1 MSDVPPEASPDPAAS
16 GAAGDDAPY
25 QSLYRRYRPARFEE
39 VRGQDHVVLAL
50 RNAVRDDRVAHAY
63 LFSGPR
69 GTGKTSTAR
78 ILAKALNCT
87 NLTDGEPCGVC
98 SSCVEI
104 AKGTS
109 LDVHELDAASNNG
122 VEAMRDL
129 VSRAALG
136 TPGRQ
141 KVYIVDE
148 VHMLSTAASNALL
161 KTLEEPP
168 AHVVFVLATTDPQK
182 VLPTIR
188 SRTQHFEFRL
198 LDADTLGD
206 LLTQVR
212 NDAQLDVTDEGLDVA
227 IRRGKGSAR
236 DALSVL
242 DQVAASDS
250 MEDDLPELSEIAE
263 ALAER
268 DTSRALVA
276 VAHLTS
282 GGWSPKQ
289 LAGDL
294 VEHLRQAFLTMV
306 APELVSVGDTERGE
320 ITALGE
326 RLGLAA
332 VVRGMEVLGLA
343 QVAMREAPDPRV
355 NLEVALVRLA
365 HPDVDVSPEAL
376 VARIERL
383 ERGGS
388 APQASAS
395 DAVAAPPAPAA
406 APTRGAARPTTETP
420 PVGPPPS
427 VPQPNAPSAPPSVP
441 RPSNPE
447 PPVDPAAS
455 AAPTGSTGGRKTLG
469 AIRRQAGGS
478 ASPGPSVPQE
488 APTPSGTAAASGPRG
503 TKPGAPA
510 SADPASSGGP
520 RPAGSPGTSS
530 PAADAPQGSA
540 PMPSRDELVE
550 AWGDHVLGRLRPKA
564 KALFQAG
571 RFVSVEGEQAK
582 FGLPNETHRKRCEEV
597 RADVEAVLSE
607 HFGRRVSLVLVV
619 DDSTGGQAAP
629 TGRSGPGAPDSFVP
643 SSGSSDSSPSAPAA
657 PPSGSSFPSG
667 DSAPAAR
674 GSAPPA
680 GAAAAMPFPTP
691 PGSPAVASGSRA
703 PSAPTDRS
711 APSAPADRSAP
722 VEDDDDQDFSAFDES
737 ELGEV
742 ADVDNSPAA
751 RVLQAFPGAEEVN

>member
-1 MSDVPPEASPDPAAS
+1 MSDAPPEPSPDPAAS

-198 LDADTLGD
+198 LDAETLGD

-212 NDAQLDVTDEGLDVA
+212 KDAQLDVSDEGLDVA
-227 IRRGKGSAR
+227 LRRGKGSAR

-282 GGWSPKQ
+282 GGWSPQQ

-306 APELVSVGDTERGE
+306 APELVSVGDTER
-320 ITALGE
+320 
-326 RLGLAA
+326 
-332 VVRGMEVLGLA
+332 
-343 QVAMREAPDPRV
+343 
-355 NLEVALVRLA
+355 
-365 HPDVDVSPEAL
+365 
-376 VARIERL
+376 
-383 ERGGS
+383 
-388 APQASAS
+388 
-395 DAVAAPPAPAA
+395 
-406 APTRGAARPTTETP
+406 
-420 PVGPPPS
+420 
-427 VPQPNAPSAPPSVP
+427 
-441 RPSNPE
+441 
-447 PPVDPAAS
+447 
-455 AAPTGSTGGRKTLG
+455 
-469 AIRRQAGGS
+469 
-478 ASPGPSVPQE
+478 
-488 APTPSGTAAASGPRG
+488 
-503 TKPGAPA
+503 
-510 SADPASSGGP
+510 
-520 RPAGSPGTSS
+520 
-530 PAADAPQGSA
+530 
-540 PMPSRDELVE
+540 
-550 AWGDHVLGRLRPKA
+550 
-564 KALFQAG
+564 
-571 RFVSVEGEQAK
+571 
-582 FGLPNETHRKRCEEV
+582 
-597 RADVEAVLSE
+597 
-607 HFGRRVSLVLVV
+607 
-619 DDSTGGQAAP
+619 
-629 TGRSGPGAPDSFVP
+629 
-643 SSGSSDSSPSAPAA
+643 
-657 PPSGSSFPSG
+657 
-667 DSAPAAR
+667 
-674 GSAPPA
+674 
-680 GAAAAMPFPTP
+680 
-691 PGSPAVASGSRA
+691 
-703 PSAPTDRS
+703 
-711 APSAPADRSAP
+711 
-722 VEDDDDQDFSAFDES
+722 
-737 ELGEV
+737 
-742 ADVDNSPAA
+742 
-751 RVLQAFPGAEEVN
+751 

>member
-1 MSDVPPEASPDPAAS
+1 
-16 GAAGDDAPY
+16 
-25 QSLYRRYRPARFEE
+25 
-39 VRGQDHVVLAL
+39 VVLAL

-198 LDADTLGD
+198 LDADTLGA

-227 IRRGKGSAR
+227 LRRGKGSAR

-250 MEDDLPELSEIAE
+250 MDDDLPELSEIAE

-282 GGWSPKQ
+282 AGWSPQQ

-306 APELVSVGDTERGE
+306 APELVSVGDTERAE

-365 HPDVDVSPEAL
+365 HPDVDVAPEAL

-388 APQASAS
+388 APLASAS
-395 DAVAAPPAPAA
+395 DAVAAPPRTAAAPPVAALPPVAAPPAAAAAPPVVADSPAA
-406 APTRGAARPTTETP
+406 APAPSRGAAARPTVESP

-427 VPQPNAPSAPPSVP
+427 VPQANAPSAPPSVP
-441 RPSNPE
+441 RLSIPE

-455 AAPTGSTGGRKTLG
+455 AAPTGSSGGRKTLG

-478 ASPGPSVPQE
+478 ASPDP
-488 APTPSGTAAASGPRG
+488 AAPSGPAAASDPAGASGPRG
-503 TKPGAPA
+503 TEPGVPD

-520 RPAGSPGTSS
+520 RSAGSPGPSS
-530 PAADAPQGSA
+530 PSTDAPQGSV

-619 DDSTGGQAAP
+619 DDSSGGQTAS
-629 TGRSGPGAPDSFVP
+629 TVRSGPGGPDSFAP
-643 SSGSSDSSPSAPAA
+643 SSGSSGSSQPSPSMPAAAPSVSSSPSGAPASR
-657 PPSGSSFPSG
+657 PG
-667 DSAPAAR
+667 
-674 GSAPPA
+674 A
-680 GAAAAMPFPTP
+680 GAAAA
-691 PGSPAVASGSRA
+691 ASGSRP
-703 PSAPTDRS
+703 PSASFDRS
-711 APSAPADRSAP
+711 ASSASSASSDRSAP
-722 VEDDDDQDFSAFDES
+722 VQDDDEQDFSAFDES

>member
-1 MSDVPPEASPDPAAS
+1 MSDVPPEPAPDPSAS
-16 GAAGDDAPY
+16 DAGAEVNAPVGAPEAVSDDAPY
-25 QSLYRRYRPARFEE
+25 QSLYRRYRPGRFEE
-39 VRGQDHVVLAL
+39 VGGQDHVVLAL

-87 NLTDGEPCGVC
+87 DLQDGEPCGVC
-98 SSCVEI
+98 TSCVEI

-198 LDADTLGD
+198 LDAETLGE

-212 NDAQLDVTDEGLDVA
+212 NDARLDVTDEGLDVA
-227 IRRGKGSAR
+227 LRRGKGSAR

-242 DQVAASDS
+242 DQVAASDN

-282 GGWSPKQ
+282 TGWSPQQ

-306 APELVSVGDTERGE
+306 APELVSVGDTERPE
-320 ITALGE
+320 IAELGE

-332 VVRGMEVLGLA
+332 VVRGIEVLGLA

-355 NLEVALVRLA
+355 NLEVALVRMA

-383 ERGGS
+383 ERAGT
-388 APQASAS
+388 APVASAG
-395 DAVAAPPAPAA
+395 DAVAAPPSVPQA
-406 APTRGAARPTTETP
+406 TGAS
-420 PVGPPPS
+420 VPPS
-427 VPQPNAPSAPPSVP
+427 VPQPT
-441 RPSNPE
+441 PE

-455 AAPTGSTGGRKTLG
+455 ASSTGARKTLG
-469 AIRRQAGGS
+469 A
-478 ASPGPSVPQE
+478 
-488 APTPSGTAAASGPRG
+488 
-503 TKPGAPA
+503 
-510 SADPASSGGP
+510 
-520 RPAGSPGTSS
+520 
-530 PAADAPQGSA
+530 
-540 PMPSRDELVE
+540 
-550 AWGDHVLGRLRPKA
+550 
-564 KALFQAG
+564 
-571 RFVSVEGEQAK
+571 
-582 FGLPNETHRKRCEEV
+582 
-597 RADVEAVLSE
+597 
-607 HFGRRVSLVLVV
+607 
-619 DDSTGGQAAP
+619 
-629 TGRSGPGAPDSFVP
+629 
-643 SSGSSDSSPSAPAA
+643 
-657 PPSGSSFPSG
+657 
-667 DSAPAAR
+667 
-674 GSAPPA
+674 
-680 GAAAAMPFPTP
+680 
-691 PGSPAVASGSRA
+691 
-703 PSAPTDRS
+703 
-711 APSAPADRSAP
+711 
-722 VEDDDDQDFSAFDES
+722 
-737 ELGEV
+737 
-742 ADVDNSPAA
+742 
-751 RVLQAFPGAEEVN
+751 